1 MSFRLDS
8 PIDGVIILLIVLI
21 VLISGLLGF
30 WPKAGAASAKQQLL
44 AAVELRTTGL
54 RDGLPGDVVVIAT
67 LLLYPVRR
75 WGPCSAACRH
85 PFLSALAAADSDRR
99 CRRRRAGQR
108 LVLPP
113 PSRTEREARWHR
125 LQAAGSASAELAQ
138 AVLTAAG
145 NTGSSCRS
153 GPHLHPR
160 LISTAAA

>member
-1 MSFRLDS
+1 VSFWLDS
-8 PIDGVIILLIVLI
+8 PTDGVII
-21 VLISGLLGF
+21 VLISRLLGF
-30 WPKAGAASAKQQLL
+30 WPKAGAAAAKQQLL

-54 RDGLPGDVVVIAT
+54 RDVLPGDVVVMTAT

-75 WGPCSAACRH
+75 WGRCSAACRY

-99 CRRRRAGQR
+99 CRRHRAGQR

-113 PSRTEREARWHR
+113 PSRIEREARWHR

-153 GPHLHPR
+153 DPHLHPR